1 MRYVVGNFVVI
12 GADQLGIYAQ
22 WDAKRPDSLVSSK
35 VCQNKSAKETD
46 QAA

>member
-1 MRYVVGNFVVI
+1 MRYVVGNFVVV
-12 GADQLGIYAQ
+12 GADQLGVYAQ